1 MPTTNYKSY
10 ASKSLMNDAPLKEVY
25 KQNETDLLA
34 LNTDNLY
41 RELL

>member
-1 MPTTNYKSY
+1 MPTTNYKPY
-10 ASKSLMNDAPLKEVY
+10 ASKSLMNDALLKGVY
-25 KQNETDLLA
+25 KQNQAGLMT